1 MELVWERVASS
12 KIASQGAWIETSES
26 SSPRWGRGLKMKPKI
41 TKAAVPDHVPGP
53 MEEAAVRAFFERG
66 SKQALD
72 SNRWRVATFLSLAAV
87 VAVGALAAVVAAR
100 QEVFVMQVSKDAS
113 GDLQVAGAAKTFSP
127 DEDSK
132 MAWSINYAQT
142 LTEISPAIWRRN
154 VDRVVKLSSGVAV
167 DQVRAYLGRNDSNP
181 AALLNKNELY
191 VREFHR
197 KSVNKVAENTYLVRY
212 ELISRITSNETPKTQ
227 SFAMTVTVANV
238 GYRSREDVFNNPAG
252 LVATNFSISEEKKN
266 TELK

>member
-1 MELVWERVASS
+1 
-12 KIASQGAWIETSES
+12 
-26 SSPRWGRGLKMKPKI
+26 MKPKI
-41 TKAAVPDHVPGP
+41 GKAPVPDHVPGP

-66 SKQALD
+66 SKQAME
-72 SNRWRVATFLSLAAV
+72 SNRWRVATFLSLASAV
-87 VAVGALAAVVAAR
+87 AIGVLATVVAAR
-100 QEVFVMQVSKDAS
+100 QEVFVIQVSKEAS
-113 GDLQVAGAAKTFSP
+113 GELQVAGAAKTFSP

-132 MAWSINYAQT
+132 MAWSINYVQT

-167 DQVRAYLGRNDSNP
+167 DQVRAYLGRNESNP

-212 ELISRITSNETPKTQ
+212 ELVSRVAPNSTPKSQ
-227 SFAMTVTVANV
+227 SFAMTITVANA
-238 GYRSREDVFNNPAG
+238 GYKSREDVFNNPAG
-252 LVATNFSISEEKKN
+252 LIATNFSISDENKN
-266 TELK
+266 SDSK